1 MLSIIQGP
9 KIIEVLITII
19 FGGVA
24 YLIGSISF
32 AIIVSNFRGI
42 LDPRDYG
49 SKNPGATNVF
59 RSGDRLAGLLTFLGD
74 FAKGYLSVVLASV
87 VSKILLNNQ
96 SSIAVITVIVSMAVV
111 LGHIYPVFYGFKG
124 GKGVATTF
132 GVLFAT
138 SFALGG
144 LASLVWVFTFLKT
157 KISGFAAVATALAL
171 PVISFFIIKMEHHQE
186 FWLVYGMICILCML
200 LLFRHSTNI
209 LELKRGFKKN
219 KN

>member
-111 LGHIYPVFYGFKG
+111 LGHIYPVFYDFKG

-132 GVLFAT
+132 GVLLAT
-138 SFALGG
+138 SFTLGG
-144 LASLVWVFTFLKT
+144 LASLIWVITFLITKT
-157 KISGFAAVATALAL
+157 SGFAAISTALTL
-171 PVISFFIIKMEHHQE
+171 PVISFFVIKMEYLQE
-186 FWLVYGMICILCML
+186 FWLIYGMICIISAL
-200 LLFRHSTNI
+200 LLVRHSANI
-209 LELKRGFKKN
+209 VALRRGLKKN
-219 KN
+219 EI

>member
-1 MLSIIQGP
+1 MLSIIHGP

-19 FGGVA
+19 FGVVA

-32 AIIVSNFRGI
+32 AIIVSKFRGI

-87 VSKILLNNQ
+87 VSQILLNNQ
-96 SSIAVITVIVSMAVV
+96 SSITVITVLVSIAVV

-132 GVLFAT
+132 GVLLAT
-138 SFALGG
+138 SFVLGG
-144 LASLVWVFTFLKT
+144 LASLVWETTFLKT
-157 KISGFAAVATALAL
+157 KNSGFAAVSTALTL
-171 PVISFFIIKMEHHQE
+171 PLISFFIIKMENHQD
-186 FWLVYGMICILCML
+186 FWLDYGMICILSTL
-200 LLFRHSTNI
+200 LLFRHSDNI
-209 LELKRGFKKN
+209 LELRRGLKK
-219 KN
+219 K

>member
-1 MLSIIQGP
+1 M
-9 KIIEVLITII
+9 
-19 FGGVA
+19 
-24 YLIGSISF
+24 
-32 AIIVSNFRGI
+32 SNFRGI

-132 GVLFAT
+132 GVLLAT
-138 SFALGG
+138 SFILWG
-144 LASLVWVFTFLKT
+144 LASLVWVITFRIT
-157 KISGFAAVATALAL
+157 KVSGIAAISTALSL
-171 PVISFFIIKMEHHQE
+171 PVIAFFVIKMEYHQD
-186 FWLVYGMICILCML
+186 FWLTYGMVCILSTL
-200 LLFRHSTNI
+200 LMFTHSTNI
-209 LELKRGFKKN
+209 LALRREKKN
-219 KN
+219 EN

>member
-1 MLSIIQGP
+1 M
-9 KIIEVLITII
+9 
-19 FGGVA
+19 
-24 YLIGSISF
+24 
-32 AIIVSNFRGI
+32 SNFRGI
-42 LDPRDYG
+42 SDPRDYG

-87 VSKILLNNQ
+87 VSQILLNNQ
-96 SSIAVITVIVSMAVV
+96 SSITVITVLVSIAVV

-132 GVLFAT
+132 GVLLAT

-144 LASLVWVFTFLKT
+144 LASLVWVITFLIT
-157 KISGFAAVATALAL
+157 KISGFAAISTALSL
-171 PVISFFIIKMEHHQE
+171 PVISFFVIKMEYHQE
-186 FWLVYGMICILCML
+186 FWLAFGMICILSTL

-209 LELKRGFKKN
+209 LELRRGLKKMKIN
-219 KN
+219 LSLRYSI